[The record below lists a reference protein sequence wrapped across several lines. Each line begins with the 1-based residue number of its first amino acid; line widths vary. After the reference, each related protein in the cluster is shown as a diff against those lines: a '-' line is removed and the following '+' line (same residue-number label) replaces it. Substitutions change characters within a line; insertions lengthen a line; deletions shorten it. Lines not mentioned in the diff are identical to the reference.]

1 VSALDPE
8 LDGHNFELLVLRR
21 DGEQWLA
28 QFAVDGRKYPSFFE
42 PHCNVAHLDEPSFH
56 AHLKSQALNMME
68 YVNDPANFASARRME
83 AYA

>member
-8 LDGHNFELLVLRR
+8 LSGHEFELLSLHRE
-21 DGEQWLA
+21 GEQWLA
-28 QFAVDGRKYPSFFE
+28 QFAVDGRKYPAFYE
-42 PHCNVAHLDEPSFH
+42 PHSNVAHLDEPEFL

-83 AYA
+83 AFA